1 MDLELVSTPHPIL
14 PPASVE
20 LGERCTVR
28 VTEGYLHLVPQ
39 DLRQLVEDPEQEA
52 LKELVGA

>member
-1 MDLELVSTPHPIL
+1 
-14 PPASVE
+14 VE